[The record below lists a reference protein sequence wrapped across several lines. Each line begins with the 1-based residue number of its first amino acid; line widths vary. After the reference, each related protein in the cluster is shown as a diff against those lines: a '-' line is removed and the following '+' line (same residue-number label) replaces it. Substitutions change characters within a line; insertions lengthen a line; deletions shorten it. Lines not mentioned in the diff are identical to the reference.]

1 MSDFQK
7 YKKKRMKQEPE
18 FWKNYDENFETFRLG
33 VMLKQARKEAGLTQ
47 NRLPANS
54 KQPNQ

>member
-1 MSDFQK
+1 
-7 YKKKRMKQEPE
+7 MKQDPE